1 MNPMIAYRPD
11 IDGLRA
17 VAVLLV
23 LLFHAFPSLVT
34 GGFVGVDIFFV
45 ISGFLITG
53 ILRNE
58 LRDGTFSIARF
69 YGRRLRRIVPALL
82 VVLGATLGA
91 GWYLLEPAEL
101 HSLSWQVIGSALF
114 SANIFFWMNAG
125 YFDAAAITKPLLHI
139 WSLGVE
145 EQYYLVWPFL
155 LYLAWKRQF
164 SLASAAAV
172 LAVVS
177 MVANIAL
184 IEHHRSAAFFLPMS
198 RLWELSIGAMLTLTG
213 FTAKGKAEAN
223 LGAVAGLALIGAS
236 VVLLD
241 EASFFPGWWAL
252 LPTVGAALIMWA
264 GPQSAFNK
272 QVLGSRVFV
281 WLGLISY
288 PLYLWHW
295 PILSFLHTLAG
306 GMPVASIRAGA
317 LVAAVVLAW
326 LTYVFIEH
334 PVRVQPTSRVAGWLF
349 AGLVAFA
356 LAGLAIFLKGAPAP
370 APAVVVPA
378 APVEAAAPPAAPAPE
393 APPAEAAP
401 KPAEETPP
409 PAAAPAPAD
418 PPKAT
423 PAAEAKPEVKP
434 ETKPAEP
441 TAAVATPAAAPE
453 EPKPQAAAP
462 QEADLTSA
470 VMGSGFEW
478 RAQGCGGTPA
488 EEADIR
494 DCFTDR
500 REPAKFIIWGD
511 SHANA
516 LMPGLLRESTPGAR
530 WAQLGAG
537 GCPPMAG
544 GIRRTY
550 PGDPGYDTPVI
561 CSKANDATIKIIESN
576 ANIKA
581 VVFVTASRMVT
592 PPLYSS
598 SPDVPVYENAIVEG
612 MSAAAQRAHKA
623 GKKVYFLIDNPSL
636 PHPKDCI
643 SRAISIAAE
652 NKKSCSKTLKEH
664 QEASKKYLELVARFK
679 AAAPFVEIVDPTSV
693 LCKNKVC
700 GAAQDGKFLYTDG
713 DHLSDTGNGLVARY
727 LIDHMKAKGN

>member
-82 VVLGATLGA
+82 VVLGATLAA

-125 YFDAAAITKPLLHI
+125 YFDAEAITKPLLHI

-155 LYLAWKRQF
+155 LYLAWKRGF

-184 IEHHRSAAFFLPMS
+184 IDHHRSAAFFLPMS
-198 RLWELSIGAMLTLTG
+198 RRWELSIGAMLTLTG
-213 FTAKGKAEAN
+213 FTAKGKTAAN
-223 LGAVAGLALIGAS
+223 LSALAGLALIGAS
-236 VVLLD
+236 VVVLD

-252 LPTVGAALIMWA
+252 LPTVGAALVMWA
-264 GPQSAFNK
+264 GPQAAFNK
-272 QVLGSRVFV
+272 QVLASRVFV

-306 GMPVASIRAGA
+306 GMPLASIRAAA
-317 LVAAVVLAW
+317 LLAAVVLAW

-334 PVRVQPTSRVAGWLF
+334 PIRVQPTSRVAGWLL

-370 APAVVVPA
+370 APAVVAPAAPA
-378 APVEAAAPPAAPAPE
+378 APVEATAPAAAPAT
-393 APPAEAAP
+393 EAAP

-409 PAAAPAPAD
+409 PAAAPAPAEA
-418 PPKAT
+418 PKAA

-434 ETKPAEP
+434 AEP
-441 TAAVATPAAAPE
+441 AAAVATPAAAPE

-462 QEADLTSA
+462 QEADLSSA

-478 RAQGCGGTPA
+478 RGPGCGGTPA

-500 REPAKFIIWGD
+500 REPAKFIVWGD

-544 GIRRTY
+544 GIRRTF

-561 CSKANDATIKIIESN
+561 CAKANDATVKIIESN

-679 AAAPFVEIVDPTSV
+679 AAAPFVEIVDPTGV

-700 GAAQDGKFLYTDG
+700 AAAQDGKFLYTDG

-727 LIDHMKAKGN
+727 LIDHMKAKGH